1 MKNEDIIKLKNN
13 FDRDGYVLIKNFYS
27 NSKIKYIKR
36 NLFKHL
42 EKIKYKLKKRQIH
55 FTDSKLIN
63 SVHHLK
69 WKKVNEI
76 RNNKKILNIV
86 KILLTDKI
94 KHFGA
99 EVFAK
104 PAKYGLQV
112 PIHQDNFY
120 WNVNNSKG
128 LTVWI
133 ALDKS
138 IKKNGAIFYYKKT
151 HKIGLL
157 NHKSSFAPGSSQKLK
172 NLNILKGYKKTMPIL
187 NAGDILIH
195 HCLVVHGSMKNSSNK
210 DRTGLT
216 MRYIGKSSKILKSS
230 KSKYEKELKKQLI
243 N

>member
-1 MKNEDIIKLKNN
+1 MRNEDIVKLKNN
-13 FDRDGYVLIKNFYS
+13 FDRDGFVLIRKFYS
-27 NSKIKYIKR
+27 SSKIKQIKK

-42 EKIKYKLKKRQIH
+42 EKIKHKLKKRQIH

-69 WKKVNEI
+69 WEKMNEI

-86 KILLTDKI
+86 KTLLRDKV

-104 PAKYGLQV
+104 PAKYGLKV

-120 WNVNNSKG
+120 WNVDNSKG

-151 HKIGLL
+151 HKLGLL
-157 NHKSSFAPGSSQKLK
+157 NHKSSYAPGSSQKLK
-172 NLNILKGYKKTMPIL
+172 NLNILKKFKKTMPNL
-187 NAGDILIH
+187 NVGDILIH
-195 HCLVVHGSMKNSSNK
+195 HCLVVHGSMKNLSNN

-216 MRYIGKSSKILKSS
+216 MRYIGKSSKILISS
-230 KSKYEKELKKQLI
+230 KSNYEKELKKQLL

>member
-1 MKNEDIIKLKNN
+1 MRNEDIVKLKNN
-13 FDRDGYVLIKNFYS
+13 FDRDGFVLIRKFYS
-27 NSKIKYIKR
+27 SSKIKLIKK

-42 EKIKYKLKKRQIH
+42 EKIKHKLKKRQIH

-69 WKKVNEI
+69 WEKMNEI

-86 KILLTDKI
+86 KTLLRDKV

-104 PAKYGLQV
+104 PAKYGLKV

-120 WNVNNSKG
+120 WNVDNSKG

-151 HKIGLL
+151 HKLGLL
-157 NHKSSFAPGSSQKLK
+157 NHKSSYAPGSSQKLK
-172 NLNILKGYKKTMPIL
+172 NLNILKKFKKTMPNL
-187 NAGDILIH
+187 NVGDILIH
-195 HCLVVHGSMKNSSNK
+195 HCLVVHGSMKNLSNN

-216 MRYIGKSSKILKSS
+216 MRHIGKSSKILISS
-230 KSKYEKELKKQLI
+230 KSNYEKELKKQLL

>member
-1 MKNEDIIKLKNN
+1 MNSKDITKLKKS
-13 FDRDGYVLIKNFYS
+13 FDKDGYVLIKNFYS
-27 NSKIKYIKR
+27 IPKINNIKK

-42 EKIKYKLKKRQIH
+42 EKVKYRLKKRQIH
-55 FTDSKLIN
+55 FTNSKLIN

-69 WKKVNEI
+69 WKKVDEI

-86 KILLTDKI
+86 KNLLTDKI

-104 PAKYGLQV
+104 PAKHGLQV

-120 WNVNNSKG
+120 WNVNNSNG

-138 IKKNGAIFYYKKT
+138 VKKNGAIFYYKKS
-151 HKIGLL
+151 HKLGLL
-157 NHKSSFAPGSSQKLK
+157 NHKSSYAPGSSQKLK
-172 NLNILKGYKKTMPIL
+172 NLNILKGFKKTMPIL

-195 HCLVVHGSMKNSSNK
+195 HCLVVHGSMRNLSDK

-216 MRYIGKSSKILKSS
+216 MRYIGKSSKIMRSS
-230 KSKYEKELKKQLI
+230 KLKYEKQLKKQLL

>member
-1 MKNEDIIKLKNN
+1 MRNEDIVKLKNN
-13 FDRDGYVLIKNFYS
+13 FDRDGFVLIRKFYS
-27 NSKIKYIKR
+27 SSKIKLIKK

-42 EKIKYKLKKRQIH
+42 EKIKHKLKKRQIH

-69 WKKVNEI
+69 WEKMNEI

-86 KILLTDKI
+86 KTLLRDKV

-104 PAKYGLQV
+104 PAKYGLKV

-120 WNVNNSKG
+120 WNVDNSKG

-151 HKIGLL
+151 HKLGLL
-157 NHKSSFAPGSSQKLK
+157 NHKSSYAPGSSQKLK
-172 NLNILKGYKKTMPIL
+172 NLNILKKFKKTMPNL
-187 NAGDILIH
+187 NVGDILIH
-195 HCLVVHGSMKNSSNK
+195 HCLVVHGSMKNLSNN

-216 MRYIGKSSKILKSS
+216 MRYIGKSSKILISS
-230 KSKYEKELKKQLI
+230 KSNYEKELKKQLL

>member
-1 MKNEDIIKLKNN
+1 MRNEDIVKLKNN
-13 FDRDGYVLIKNFYS
+13 FDRDGFVLIRKFYS
-27 NSKIKYIKR
+27 SSKIKQIKKK
-36 NLFKHL
+36 LFKHL
-42 EKIKYKLKKRQIH
+42 EKIKHKLKKRQIH

-69 WKKVNEI
+69 WEKMNEI

-86 KILLTDKI
+86 KTLLRDKV

-104 PAKYGLQV
+104 PAKYGLKV

-120 WNVNNSKG
+120 WNVDNSKG

-151 HKIGLL
+151 HKLGLL
-157 NHKSSFAPGSSQKLK
+157 NHKSSYAPGSSQKLK
-172 NLNILKGYKKTMPIL
+172 NLNILKKFKKTMPNL
-187 NAGDILIH
+187 NVGDILIH
-195 HCLVVHGSMKNSSNK
+195 HCLVVHGSMKNLSNN

-216 MRYIGKSSKILKSS
+216 MRYIGKSSKILISS
-230 KSKYEKELKKQLI
+230 KSNYEKELKKQLL